1 VGNKQYTMKFTAKTD
16 CTLLELILVHHPG
29 MSNSKAK
36 KMIENYMVKCRDSI
50 LKRPVDA
57 VLKGQTIEF
66 LQKEAIK
73 TVKVDD
79 FKLRIVY
86 EDKWLIVAHKPFGI
100 VSSGDT
106 LKEGQT
112 LFTQIRSYLRSKY
125 GMREQLFVVHRLDK
139 AVEGL
144 IMFARLEAVKE
155 KLQENWKQINKYY
168 VAKTTAIPAKK
179 SGTIHSWL
187 REEEHMKM
195 VSYEQEVPDSKEAI
209 THYRVIKTMGQHAL
223 IEIKLETG
231 RKNQIRIHLS
241 SIGCPILGDRR
252 YNDDDRTVKAIKLLS
267 YKLEFEH
274 PGTKQLMKF
283 NLPIPKSFE
292 SKGK

>member
-1 VGNKQYTMKFTAKTD
+1 MKFTAKTD

-36 KMIENYMVKCRDSI
+36 KMIENHKVKCGDSI

-57 VLKGQTIEF
+57 VLKGQVVEF
-66 LQKEAIK
+66 LKREAIK

-79 FKLRIVY
+79 FRLRIVY

-144 IMFARLEAVKE
+144 ILFARSEVVKE
-155 KLQENWKQINKYY
+155 KLQENWKQVNKYY
-168 VAKTTAIPAKK
+168 VAQTTAIPKEK

-187 REEEHMKM
+187 REEENMKM
-195 VSYEQEVPDSKEAI
+195 VSYEQEVPGSKEAI
-209 THYRVIKTMGQHAL
+209 THYRVLKTMGEYAL

-241 SIGCPILGDRR
+241 SIGCPIVGDRR

-267 YKLEFEH
+267 YKLEFMH
-274 PGTKQLMKF
+274 PVTGQPLKF
-283 NLPIPKSFE
+283 SLPIPRSFE
-292 SKGK
+292 SKGR

>member
-1 VGNKQYTMKFTAKTD
+1 MKFTAKTD
-16 CTLLELILVHHPG
+16 CTLLELILTHHPG

-36 KMIENYMVKCRDSI
+36 KMIENYKVKCGESI

-57 VLKGQTIEF
+57 VLKGQVVEF
-66 LQKEAIK
+66 LPLKDVN
-73 TVKVDD
+73 TVKLDG
-79 FKLRIVY
+79 FYLKIVY
-86 EDKWLIVAHKPFGI
+86 EDKWLIVANKPTGI

-144 IMFARLEAVKE
+144 IMFARSEAVKE
-155 KLQENWKQINKYY
+155 KLQENWKQVSKYY
-168 VAKTTAIPAKK
+168 VAQTTAIPAEK
-179 SGTIHSWL
+179 SGTIHTWL

-195 VSYEQEVPDSKEAI
+195 VSYETEVPESKEAI
-209 THYRVIKTMGQHAL
+209 THYRVLKTMGEYAL

-241 SIGCPILGDRR
+241 SIGCPIVGDRR

-274 PGTKQLMKF
+274 PVTRQFLKF
-283 NLPIPKSFE
+283 SLPIPRSFE
-292 SKGK
+292 SRGK

>member
-1 VGNKQYTMKFTAKTD
+1 MKFTAKTD
-16 CTLLELILVHHPG
+16 CTLLELILAHHPG

-36 KMIENYMVKCRDSI
+36 KMIENYKVKCGESI

-57 VLKGQTIEF
+57 VLKGQLVDF
-66 LQKEAIK
+66 QSKEEIK

-79 FKLRIVY
+79 FRLRIVY

-144 IMFARLEAVKE
+144 IMFARSEAVKE

-168 VAKTTAIPAKK
+168 VAQTTAIPAKK
-179 SGTIHSWL
+179 SGTIHTWL
-187 REEEHMKM
+187 REEENMKM
-195 VSYEQEVPDSKEAI
+195 VSYETEVPDSKEAI
-209 THYRVIKTMGQHAL
+209 THYSVLKTMGEYAL

-241 SIGCPILGDRR
+241 SIGCPIVGDRR
-252 YNDDDRTVKAIKLLS
+252 YNDDDRTVKSIKLLS

-274 PGTKQLMKF
+274 PVTRQFLKF
-283 NLPIPKSFE
+283 SLPIPRNFE
-292 SKGK
+292 SRSK

>member
-1 VGNKQYTMKFTAKTD
+1 MKFTAKTD
-16 CTLLELILVHHPG
+16 CSLLELILTYHPG

-36 KMIENYMVKCRDSI
+36 KMIENHKVKCGDAI

-57 VLKGQTIEF
+57 VLKGQVIEF
-66 LQKEAIK
+66 LQKETIK

-79 FKLRIVY
+79 FRLRIVY
-86 EDKWLIVAHKPFGI
+86 EDKWLIVAHKPTGI

-144 IMFARLEAVKE
+144 IMFARSEAVKE
-155 KLQENWKQINKYY
+155 KLQENWKQINKFY
-168 VAKTTAIPAKK
+168 VAQTTAIPAEK

-187 REEEHMKM
+187 REEDHMKM

-209 THYRVIKTMGQHAL
+209 THYRVLKTMSPFAL

-241 SIGCPILGDRR
+241 SIGCPIVGDRR

-267 YKLEFEH
+267 YRLEFEH
-274 PGTKQLMKF
+274 PVTRQFMKF
-283 NLPIPKSFE
+283 SLPIPRTFE
-292 SKGK
+292 SKGR

>member
-1 VGNKQYTMKFTAKTD
+1 MKFTAKTD
-16 CTLLELILVHHPG
+16 CSLLELILSAHPG

-36 KMIENYMVKCRDSI
+36 KMIENHTVKCGNQI
-50 LKRPVDA
+50 LKKPVEA
-57 VLKGQTIEF
+57 VLKGQVVEF
-66 LQKEAIK
+66 LSKETIK

-79 FKLRIVY
+79 FRLRIVY

-112 LFTQIRSYLRSKY
+112 LFTQIRSYLRSRY

-144 IMFARLEAVKE
+144 IMFARSEAVKE
-155 KLQENWKQINKYY
+155 KLQENWKQISKFY
-168 VAKTTAIPAKK
+168 VAQTTAIPQEK

-209 THYRVIKTMGQHAL
+209 THYRVLKTMPPFAL
-223 IEIKLETG
+223 LEIKLETG

-241 SIGCPILGDRR
+241 SIGCPIVGDRR
-252 YNDDDRTVKAIKLLS
+252 YNDDDRTVKSIKLLS
-267 YKLEFEH
+267 YKLEFDH
-274 PGTKQLMKF
+274 PITGQSMKF
-283 NLPIPKSFE
+283 CLPIPRNFE
-292 SKGK
+292 SKGR

>member
-1 VGNKQYTMKFTAKTD
+1 MKFTAKTD
-16 CTLLELILVHHPG
+16 CTLLELILAHHPG

-36 KMIENYMVKCRDSI
+36 KMIENYKVKCGESI

-57 VLKGQTIEF
+57 VLKGQVVEF
-66 LQKEAIK
+66 LQREAIK

-79 FKLRIVY
+79 FRLRIVY

-144 IMFARLEAVKE
+144 IMFARSEAVKE
-155 KLQENWKQINKYY
+155 KLQENWKQVSKFY
-168 VAKTTAIPAKK
+168 VAQTTAIPKEK

-195 VSYEQEVPDSKEAI
+195 VSYEQEVPESKEAI
-209 THYRVIKTMGQHAL
+209 THYRVLKTMGQYAL

-241 SIGCPILGDRR
+241 SIGCPIVGDRR
-252 YNDDDRTVKAIKLLS
+252 YNDDDRTVKSIKLLS
-267 YKLEFEH
+267 YKLEFVH
-274 PGTKQLMKF
+274 PVTGQPMKF
-283 NLPIPKSFE
+283 SLPIPKNFE
-292 SKGK
+292 NAGGR

>member
-1 VGNKQYTMKFTAKTD
+1 MKFTAKTD
-16 CTLLELILVHHPG
+16 CTLLELILTHHPG

-36 KMIENYMVKCRDSI
+36 KMIENHKVKCGETI

-57 VLKGQTIEF
+57 VLNGQTVEF

-79 FKLRIVY
+79 FSLRIVY

-144 IMFARLEAVKE
+144 IMFARSEAVKE
-155 KLQENWKQINKYY
+155 KLQENWKQVSKYY
-168 VAKTTAIPAKK
+168 VAQTTAIPAEK

-195 VSYEQEVPDSKEAI
+195 VSHETEVPGSKEAI
-209 THYRVIKTMGQHAL
+209 THYRVLKTIPPFAL

-241 SIGCPILGDRR
+241 SIGCPIVGDRR
-252 YNDDDRTVKAIKLLS
+252 YNDDDRTVKSIKLLS

-274 PGTKQLMKF
+274 PVTRQFLKF
-283 NLPIPKSFE
+283 SLPIPRSFE
-292 SKGK
+292 SKGR